1 MALAMMMMLV
11 VVKQTCNILI
21 LVLML
26 ILKGDAHTG
35 GEIEAI
41 EMEKSYHY

>member
-11 VVKQTCNILI
+11 VVKETFNI

-26 ILKGDAHTG
+26 ILKGDAHTS

-41 EMEKSYHY
+41 EMEKSYYY